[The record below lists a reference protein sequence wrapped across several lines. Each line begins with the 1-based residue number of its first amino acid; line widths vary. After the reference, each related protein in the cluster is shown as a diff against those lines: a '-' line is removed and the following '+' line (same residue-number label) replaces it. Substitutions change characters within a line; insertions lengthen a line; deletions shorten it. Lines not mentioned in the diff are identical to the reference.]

1 MRDWRRL
8 VAERL
13 DRTDLPTSQKDEVAT
28 ELAGHLEDVC
38 ESRCREGSSEDEAV
52 AVALNEVVNWHDLG
66 RRIAKAKRK
75 ETTMNDRTRKFWMP
89 GFASLGSAVIF
100 QAAVAYLSYR
110 PGAILHSSSA
120 RWAYAAWLVAQ
131 VACGA
136 IGAYLSRRA
145 GGQRLA
151 RIGAALTTS
160 TVLMTVMVIVGAFN
174 LLMYATGIW
183 PNHGVGM
190 QVFGR
195 DLGIVVMIPAI
206 ALLVGAAPFLP
217 ERKGAIGN

>member
-8 VAERL
+8 VVEKL
-13 DRTDLPTSQKDEVAT
+13 DRAKLSARQKEEVSA
-28 ELAGHLEDVC
+28 ELAGHLEDHC
-38 ESRCREGSSEDEAV
+38 ESLRREGVSECEAV
-52 AVALNEVVNWHDLG
+52 TEALNEMLDWHDLG
-66 RRIAKAKRK
+66 RRIADAKGRD
-75 ETTMNDRTRKFWMP
+75 TTMNDRTRKFWLP
-89 GFASLGSAVIF
+89 AAASLGAAVVF
-100 QAAVAYLSYR
+100 QAVVAYVSYR
-110 PGAILHSSSA
+110 PLAIYSSSA